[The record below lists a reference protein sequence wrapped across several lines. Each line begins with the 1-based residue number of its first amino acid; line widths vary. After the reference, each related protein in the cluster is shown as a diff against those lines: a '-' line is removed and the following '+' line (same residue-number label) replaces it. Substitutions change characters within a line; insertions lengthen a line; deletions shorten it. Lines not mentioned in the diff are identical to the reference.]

1 MLNAVIVLLSTV
13 IAYYFIIFSK
23 KINKAIMTFFIAT
36 VLFILKP
43 VQGLNFEN
51 TGDIISFETL
61 GILLGMMI
69 IVEIMKE
76 TGFFTFVAVNV
87 IKISKGNFWMVM
99 FLLMIV
105 VIFFSAFLDNLVTII
120 LVAPIIFLIADTIR
134 INPAPLMIFAIIVDN
149 IGGMSTLIGSPLNI
163 VLGSIGDLDFNRF
176 LVIMLPISLIS
187 FVSSFILF
195 KKQNDFDIESFNL
208 RLKSLMKMDA
218 SKTIQDKNLM
228 IKSVVIFL
236 IVLTGFIMHTIIDID
251 LALIAMSGA
260 LLLMLL
266 SGKDFEKMSKQIDWN
281 TMFFYAGLFIITF
294 SLEKIGVIE
303 IISNVFMP
311 LNDSPLILMLIIMWL
326 GSIITPF
333 LSAVPGTLIMAPV
346 ISLLVQNGGPY
357 ELWFAF
363 AIGANLGTNLT
374 PLGAVQNIVGLSL
387 IEKQTGDSYGFVQ
400 YMKITYK
407 FVLIP
412 MLLGTA
418 YLMTFYY
425 FF

>member
-1 MLNAVIVLLSTV
+1 LFVI
-13 IAYYFIIFSK
+13 
-23 KINKAIMTFFIAT
+23 
-36 VLFILKP
+36 KP
-43 VQGLNFEN
+43 VDGLDFEN
-51 TGDIISFETL
+51 AGEIISFETL

-76 TGFFTFVAVNV
+76 TGFFTFIAVNV
-87 IKISKGNFWMVM
+87 IKISRGKFWTVM

-120 LVAPIIFLIADTIR
+120 LVAPIIFLIADTIK

-163 VLGSIGDLDFNRF
+163 VLGSIGNLDFNRF
-176 LVIMLPISLIS
+176 LLVMLPISIIS
-187 FVSSFILF
+187 FVSSFFMFKSQNNFDVELF
-195 KKQNDFDIESFNL
+195 NK
-208 RLKSLMKMDA
+208 RLQSLMKMKP
-218 SKTIQDKNLM
+218 SKAIQNKNLM
-228 IKSVVIFL
+228 IKSVIIFS
-236 IVLTGFIMHTIIDID
+236 IVLAGFMLHTVIDID

-266 SGKDFEKMSKQIDWN
+266 AGRDFEKMAKQIDWN

-303 IISNVFMP
+303 VISEVFMP
-311 LNDSPLILMLIIMWL
+311 LIDSPLLLMIVIMWL

-346 ISLLVQNGGPY
+346 VSLLVSNGAPY

-387 IEKQTGDSYGFVQ
+387 IEKQTGTSYGFTQ
-400 YMKITYK
+400 YLKMTYK

-412 MLLGTA
+412 MILGTG
-418 YLMTFYY
+418 YLITFYY
-425 FF
+425 YFS

>member
-1 MLNAVIVLLSTV
+1 MDALIVLAVTV
-13 IAYYFIIFSK
+13 LAYYFIIFSK
-23 KINKAIMTFFIAT
+23 KINKSIVTFFLAT
-36 VLFILKP
+36 ILFIVKP
-43 VQGLNFEN
+43 VSGLNFEN
-51 TGDIISFETL
+51 VGEIVSFETL

-76 TGFFTFVAVNV
+76 TGFFTYIAINV
-87 IKISKGNFWMVM
+87 IKISKARFWMVI

-120 LVAPIIFLIADTIR
+120 LIAPIIFLIADTVK

-163 VLGSIGDLDFNRF
+163 VLGSIGNLDFNRF
-176 LVIMLPISLIS
+176 LLIMLPISIIS
-187 FVSSFILF
+187 FVSSFFLF
-195 KKQNDFDIESFNL
+195 RSQNDFDTKLFNK
-208 RLKSLMKMDA
+208 RLQSLMEMNP
-218 SKTIQDKNLM
+218 SKAIQDKTLM
-228 IKSVVIFL
+228 IKSVTVFL
-236 IVLTGFIMHTIIDID
+236 IVLIGFMTHSIIDID

-266 SGKDFEKMSKQIDWN
+266 SNRDFEKMAKKIDWN
-281 TMFFYAGLFIITF
+281 TMFFYAGLFILTF

-303 IISNVFMP
+303 LISNIFMP
-311 LNDSPLILMLIIMWL
+311 LNDSPLILMLIFMWL
-326 GSIITPF
+326 GALITPF

-346 ISLLVQNGGPY
+346 ISVLVSNGAPY

-387 IEKQTGDSYGFVQ
+387 IEKQTGDSYGFTQ
-400 YMKITYK
+400 YLKMTYK
-407 FVLIP
+407 FVLVP
-412 MLLGTA
+412 MVLGTV
-418 YLMTFYY
+418 YLISFYY
-425 FF
+425 FFS

>member
-1 MLNAVIVLLSTV
+1 MDALIVLVTTV
-13 IAYYFIIFSK
+13 LAYYFIIFSK
-23 KINKAIMTFFIAT
+23 KINKAIMTFFLAT
-36 VLFILKP
+36 LLFVIKP
-43 VQGLNFEN
+43 VDGLDFEN
-51 TGDIISFETL
+51 AGEIISFETL

-76 TGFFTFVAVNV
+76 TGFFTFIAVNV
-87 IKISKGNFWMVM
+87 IKISRGKFWTVM

-120 LVAPIIFLIADTIR
+120 LVAPIIFLIADTIK

-163 VLGSIGDLDFNRF
+163 VLGSIGNLDFNRF
-176 LVIMLPISLIS
+176 LLVMLPISIIS
-187 FVSSFILF
+187 FVSSFFMFKSQNNFDVELF
-195 KKQNDFDIESFNL
+195 NK
-208 RLKSLMKMDA
+208 RLQSLMKMKP
-218 SKTIQDKNLM
+218 SKAIQNKNLM
-228 IKSVVIFL
+228 IKSVIIFS
-236 IVLTGFIMHTIIDID
+236 IVLAGFMLHTVIDID

-266 SGKDFEKMSKQIDWN
+266 AGRDFEKMAKQIDWN

-303 IISNVFMP
+303 VISEVFMP
-311 LNDSPLILMLIIMWL
+311 LIDSPLLLMIVIMWL

-346 ISLLVQNGGPY
+346 VSLLVSNGAPY

-387 IEKQTGDSYGFVQ
+387 IEKQTGTSYGFTQ
-400 YMKITYK
+400 YLKMTYK

-412 MLLGTA
+412 MILGTG
-418 YLMTFYY
+418 YLITFYY
-425 FF
+425 YFS